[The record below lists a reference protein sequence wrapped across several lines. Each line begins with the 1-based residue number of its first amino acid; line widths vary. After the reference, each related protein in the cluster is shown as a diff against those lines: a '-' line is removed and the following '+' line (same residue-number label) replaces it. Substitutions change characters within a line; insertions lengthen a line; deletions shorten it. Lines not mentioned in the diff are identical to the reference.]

1 MSLKERVYSVLVVS
15 AAEKMN
21 NALSSVL
28 PEYRYEPVQ
37 VVSGINAAKRAF
49 SERAY
54 DLVIINSPLPDD
66 PGLRFAIDVSQS
78 GGAVVLVLVR
88 AELHHDVREKVVGYG
103 VFTLARPMSLP
114 LLALALEW
122 MESARERLRRTEKKT
137 LSVEEKMEEI
147 RLVNRAKWLLIAQG
161 SMDEPQA
168 HRFIE
173 KQAMDRCIPRREVA
187 EEIIK
192 KYAAT

>member
-147 RLVNRAKWLLIAQG
+147 RLVNRAKLLLIQCLNMTEA
-161 SMDEPQA
+161 EA
-168 HRFIE
+168 HRYIQR
-173 KQAMDRCIPRREVA
+173 QAMAQHLSKREVA
-187 EEIIK
+187 ENIIHT
-192 KYAAT
+192 YQ